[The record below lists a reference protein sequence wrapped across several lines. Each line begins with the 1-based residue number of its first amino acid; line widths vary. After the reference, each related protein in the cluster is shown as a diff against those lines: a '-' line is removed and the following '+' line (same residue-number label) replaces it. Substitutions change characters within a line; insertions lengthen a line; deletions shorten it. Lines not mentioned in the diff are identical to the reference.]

1 MQSWRR
7 RFLSYVLLACLSC
20 TSFTA
25 FITYISLRQAVV
37 QPIFE
42 FLAQVAEAKIEQSNH
57 WFNQLKTDFK
67 TDLTD
72 TQVRKNAIVLLTEG
86 VNISPDYQQ
95 AYHHLHKRF
104 SEKYQ
109 QRLATSLITN
119 SGMVIFST
127 DPDQEG
133 QYRPLQNTTTYFK
146 LENID
151 DLTPNFYQS
160 ATNQLP
166 MITLASP
173 LLDQSETRVGVLTI
187 DLNLSDLDQ
196 WISQPIKS
204 RENVSKLVGKIDSYL
219 VGKLS
224 LNTNTFVS
232 HNIHREGNQINT
244 INNTENSTSI
254 PTLKSDGINRALGLE
269 TGQGMYLN
277 YEQIPVLGVYR
288 WLPAYRFALLVEVQ
302 QAEVFHLARFR
313 AGQLFIGGLVFT
325 VMASLWLLLIKL

>member
-7 RFLSYVLLACLSC
+7 RFLSYVLIACLSC

-25 FITYISLRQAVV
+25 FITYISLRQAVI
-37 QPIFE
+37 QPTFD
-42 FLAQVAEAKIEQSNH
+42 FLTQVTEAKIEQSNY
-57 WFNQLKTDFK
+57 WFDQLKIDFK
-67 TDLTD
+67 ADLTD
-72 TQVRKNAIVLLTEG
+72 IQVRENANVVLTQRLNT
-86 VNISPDYQQ
+86 SPEYQK
-95 AYHHLHKRF
+95 AYQYLHKRF

-119 SGMVIFST
+119 NGIVIFST

-133 QYRPLQNTTTYFK
+133 QYRPLQNTTTYFR

-151 DLTPNFYQS
+151 NFTPNFYQS

-173 LLDQSETRVGVLTI
+173 LFDQSEERIGVLTI

-196 WISQPIKS
+196 WIRQPTKP
-204 RENVSKLVGKIDSYL
+204 RKNVSKLIEEIESYL

-224 LNTNTFVS
+224 LTTNTFVS
-232 HNIHREGNQINT
+232 NDIHRSKSAINAAENT
-244 INNTENSTSI
+244 ISI
-254 PTLKSDGINRALGLE
+254 PTLKSDGIIKALE
-269 TGQGMYLN
+269 MESGQGMYLN

-288 WLPAYRFALLVEVQ
+288 WLPAYRFVLLVEVQ
-302 QAEVFHLARFR
+302 QAKVFSSARFR
-313 AGQLFIGGLVFT
+313 AGQLFVGGLAFT
-325 VMASLWLLLIKL
+325 VMASLGLFLIKFDNN

>member
-1 MQSWRR
+1 M
-7 RFLSYVLLACLSC
+7 LLACLSC

-25 FITYISLRQAVV
+25 FITYISLRQAVI
-37 QPIFE
+37 QPTIE
-42 FLAQVAEAKIEQSNH
+42 FLAQVTEAKIEQSNY
-57 WFNQLKTDFK
+57 WFNQLKADFK

-72 TQVRKNAIVLLTEG
+72 TQIRENAIVLLTER

-133 QYRPLQNTTTYFK
+133 QYRPLQNITTYFK

-160 ATNQLP
+160 ATDQLP

-173 LLDQSETRVGVLTI
+173 LLDQLETRVGVLTI

-196 WISQPIKS
+196 WIRQPIKS
-204 RENVSKLVGKIDSYL
+204 RENLSELVGKIDSYL

-224 LNTNTFVS
+224 LTTNTFVS
-232 HNIHREGNQINT
+232 HNIHRGGNQINT
-244 INNTENSTSI
+244 AENSASI
-254 PTLKSDGINRALGLE
+254 PTLKSDGINRALGME

-313 AGQLFIGGLVFT
+313 AGQLFIGGLVST
-325 VMASLWLLLIKL
+325 VVASLCLLLIKL